1 MGITIKTP
9 QEIAQ
14 DFLDNLKNLK
24 PNLNT
29 DQTDSD
35 WFVKSRVIGGVVAG
49 VYADLNRV
57 SNDAFPQS
65 ARREAIDQHLQ
76 VWTGAGLRAA
86 SFAQGFIAVSGT
98 PGTTVTAGT
107 QFQHV
112 ATQNVYNSTAEVT
125 LTGPTGEIPV
135 TSVIAGQDQNL
146 LTGTSLTVISPP
158 SGLLTTG
165 TALTPGLADGADAE
179 TTEQGATRVL
189 AIIRAQRRGATE
201 SDYIAWAFAADSRV
215 NSAKIN
221 RFPYGLGTV
230 GIVITSGTS
239 DIDTAIDND
248 DTINLSPSVDLIA
261 DVESYIDA
269 VNPLTDTAFVLSPSL
284 VTVTIDVNVRFVAGD
299 QNTLISEAGVTQ
311 GHLVEREIM
320 RAIYKNPIGG
330 TAIDTTTN
338 RYLLASL
345 IEEQIDINLSAS
357 NGKKYQIIAD
367 RQVTDLGGSGVR
379 YALTSTQ
386 KAVPGTITMTET

>member
-1 MGITIKTP
+1 MAITIKTP

-24 PNLNT
+24 PNINT
-29 DQTDSD
+29 DQVDSD
-35 WFVKSRVIGGVVAG
+35 WYVKSRVIGGVVAG

-76 VWTGAGLRAA
+76 VWTGTGLRAA
-86 SFAQGFIAVSGT
+86 SFATGFIAVTGT
-98 PGTTVTAGT
+98 PGTVVTAGT

-112 ATQNVYNSTAEVT
+112 PTQNVYNSTQEVT
-125 LTGPTGEIPV
+125 LTGATGEIPV

-146 LTGTSLTVISPP
+146 LTATQFTVISAPA
-158 SGLLTTG
+158 GLLTTAE
-165 TALTPGLADGADAE
+165 ALTPGLADGADEE
-179 TTEQGATRVL
+179 TTEEGATRVL

-215 NSAKIN
+215 NSCKVN

-230 GIVITSGTS
+230 GLVITSGTS

-248 DTINLSPSVDLIA
+248 DAINLSPSADLVS
-261 DVESYIDA
+261 DVETYVNA
-269 VNPLTDTAFVLSPSL
+269 VNPLTDSVFVLSPSL
-284 VTVTIDVNVRFVAGD
+284 VTVTITVNVKFVSGD
-299 QNTLISEAGVTQ
+299 KNTLIAEAGVTQ

-330 TAIDTTTN
+330 TSIDTTTN
-338 RYLLASL
+338 KYLLASA
-345 IEEQIDINLSAS
+345 IEEQIDINLSAA
-357 NGKKYQIIAD
+357 NGNKYQIVID
-367 RQVTDLGGSGVR
+367 RQVTDLGGSGTR

-386 KAVPGTITMTET
+386 KAIPGTITMTEV